1 MAAKLKLVTPDLLS
15 ETQRKYFD
23 KYNTQAPA
31 QGVCVN
37 VAIGSEPWDI
47 RPLYLERTR
56 VWLHRYTRPLDP
68 DVVRE
73 ASAEWAGFTVITDL
87 NLQVSAPEH
96 LDQLLTIRPYFQST
110 LTETLRDGHLDDSKE
125 RRSVARLLVQQVG
138 ILIKRNLVHGHI
150 SPSNV
155 AVHEGKIVLL
165 DPRISFLNARN
176 DEFTA
181 PEIQGLGSREVREPP
196 PSVDLYG
203 LGRVLSQL
211 LADSASREEQELI
224 EQLTLP
230 SPRQRPPYSLIEEVI
245 GTPDTPL
252 RVVKGGKKINVSLQR
267 EVLQDVSTKGR
278 LPLLREGEVFSR
290 YLKNITWKN
299 SALALGAVAMGLLLL
314 QKRFPHLYN
323 ETAHYIPL
331 LASDRNPEFEV
342 AWASGERSKMAA
354 VAREA
359 VLARDPAAE
368 NAIIQ
373 QVLSGEKLSNPQLD
387 LLKRILDP
395 LWRDDL
401 SRKDIRAALCIALA
415 PLVPEALNEVPPL
428 ASLHPAILFSVAGA
442 AGAKD
447 PTKPPVGI
455 RGVELSRLSQLP
467 EPIGEI
473 FENFSQSGV
482 KGLDTPQGLGLASIA
497 SGVPSAPAVEGYFTG
512 ADSVEVALA
521 RLALVYPILTVHR
534 EMADEVFV
542 ALRDSNGP
550 LGEALGWFDV
560 EPVAKWSDVPSWQKL
575 GLVLGKFPPP
585 PGFDLA
591 RYCDLLKFPLAS
603 VRKGAADVLAAP
615 KLFSQQ
621 ATNMLSFLSGD
632 QNRLSRSQ
640 VVSLLSA
647 LSLKSELGSS
657 FISTWFTTIH
667 PDPTSVLMVLLA
679 RSNYSTEDI
688 FNLEAASFLRKVE
701 WETTTDMLQLLARH
715 PEPLARSLAYARLE
729 NTNPQQLAILQER
742 LKSEPDPTLK
752 KSIELRVYR
761 TTKPGAPIS
770 SGATV
775 SPHPVPKPAI
785 VEATIPPGMEKV
797 L

>member
-1 MAAKLKLVTPDLLS
+1 MAAKIKLVTPDLLS
-15 ETQRKYFD
+15 ESQQRYFD
-23 KYNTQAPA
+23 KYQLQAPA

-37 VAIGSEPWDI
+37 VAVGSEPWDI
-47 RPLYLERTR
+47 RPLFLERSR

-68 DVVRE
+68 DVLRE
-73 ASAEWAGFTVITDL
+73 GAAEWAGFTVIQDF
-87 NLQVSAPEH
+87 NLQVATPER

-125 RRSVARLLVQQVG
+125 RRQIARLLVQQVG
-138 ILIKRNLVHGHI
+138 LLIKRNLVHGHI
-150 SPSNV
+150 SPSNI
-155 AVHEGKIVLL
+155 AVFEGRVVLL
-165 DPRISFLNARN
+165 DPRIGFLNGIH
-176 DEFTA
+176 DEFSA
-181 PEIQGLGSREVREPP
+181 PEIVGIAGREVKEPP

-203 LGRVLSQL
+203 LGRVLSLL
-211 LADSASREEQELI
+211 LADSASREEQEVV

-230 SPRQRPPYSLIEEVI
+230 SPRQRPPFSVIEEVI
-245 GTPDTPL
+245 GTPGTPL
-252 RVVKGGKKINVSLQR
+252 RVVKGGKKINVTSQGDLPKTAPGQGALQGMQG
-267 EVLQDVSTKGR
+267 VGFL
-278 LPLLREGEVFSR
+278 SR
-290 YLKNITWKN
+290 FITHVTWKN
-299 SALALGAVAMGLLLL
+299 VAVAFGSVALGLLLL
-314 QKRFPHLYN
+314 QKRFPHLYY
-323 ETAHYIPL
+323 ETAHYLPL
-331 LASDRNPEFEV
+331 LASERNPEFEV
-342 AWASGERSKMAA
+342 AWASGERPKMAS

-359 VLARDPAAE
+359 VLGRDPAAE

-373 QVLSGEKLSNPQLD
+373 QVLSGEKLSNPQLE

-401 SRKDIRAALCIALA
+401 SRRDIRAALCIALA
-415 PLVPEALNEVPPL
+415 PMVPEAINEVPPL
-428 ASLHPAILFSVAGA
+428 ASLHPAILFAVAGA

-447 PTKPPVGI
+447 PNKPPAGI

-473 FENFSQSGV
+473 FETFSQSGIR
-482 KGLDTPQGLGLASIA
+482 GLDTPQGLGLASIA
-497 SGVPSAPAVEGYFTG
+497 SGVPSAPAVEGYFAG
-512 ADSVEVALA
+512 AEGVEVALT
-521 RLALVYPILTVHR
+521 RLALIYPILSVHR

-550 LGEALGWFDV
+550 LSEALGWFDV
-560 EPVAKWSDVPSWQKL
+560 EPVAKWSEVPSWQKL

-591 RYCDLLKFPLAS
+591 RYCDLMKFPLAS
-603 VRKGAADVLAAP
+603 VRKGAADILAAP
-615 KLFSQQ
+615 RLFTQQ

-679 RSNYSTEDI
+679 RSNYSSEDI

-701 WETTTDMLQLLARH
+701 WEAATDMLQLLAQH

-752 KSIELRVYR
+752 KSIELRVNG
-761 TTKPGAPIS
+761 TTKPLTQITS
-770 SGATV
+770 EATT
-775 SPHPVPKPAI
+775 PPRLVPKSATI
-785 VEATIPPGMEKV
+785 EATIPPGMERV